1 MRIRRRKKN
10 ETATADPTATER
22 TLRLGRGIGP
32 KVAPQTDINNETN
45 LTEQH
50 ARSSAKAYDAENFLG
65 KTLPTGMRSV
75 LAGIARRHVESYNQ
89 ELESQ
94 ETTRLLMV
102 GHQID
107 LDNARIELER
117 VNAEHELHQRRH
129 QELDRGLS
137 DPQSPHRVDSRL
149 PFLRNRKVEKAII
162 AILILFDLFLSYT
175 AFEAL
180 NSSSLETW
188 LYAAAFALISIA
200 LADKAG
206 EAIKKGRLEQRSHLA
221 QLIVGAY
228 TIGILAIIGYFL
240 TELRVGALA
249 NSTVGTLASR
259 NGFDPAVAFAAFLA
273 LSFGI
278 WGLAAYIKYHNYNPL
293 LAELLELEPVMS
305 AETTQLNTLQMRVA
319 ELERILADQEKD
331 LESTSG
337 YWINFRNELISAL
350 QYQAILWL
358 DVMVNIKEDPYFTTA
373 VTGFLTRIEETKTLR
388 QSIEEIIREV
398 TIEEGRVA

>member
-10 ETATADPTATER
+10 DQTKADPTATER

-32 KVAPQTDINNETN
+32 KVAPQTDINDETN

-50 ARSSAKAYDAENFLG
+50 ARSSAKAYDAESFLG

-75 LAGIARRHVESYNQ
+75 LLGIARRRVETYNQ
-89 ELESQ
+89 ELESR

-102 GHQID
+102 GHRID
-107 LDNARIELER
+107 LDHTRIELER
-117 VNAEHELHQRRH
+117 VNKEHELHQRRH

-149 PFLRNRKVEKAII
+149 SFLRNRVAEKATI
-162 AILILFDLFLSYT
+162 ALLILFDLFLSYT

-188 LYAAAFALISIA
+188 LYAAAFAVISIA

-206 EAIKKGRLEQRSHLA
+206 EAIKKGKLEQRSRLA

-228 TIGILAIIGYFL
+228 AIGILAIIGYFL

-249 NSTVGTLASR
+249 NSTVGVLASS
-259 NGFDPAVAFAAFLA
+259 NGFDPNVAYAAFLA
-273 LSFGI
+273 LSCGI
-278 WGLAAYIKYHNYNPL
+278 WGLAAYIKYHSYNPL
-293 LAELLELEPVMS
+293 LAELRAIEPLMK
-305 AETTQLNTLQMRVA
+305 AETTQLDALQMRAA

-331 LESTSG
+331 LESTSL
-337 YWINFRNELISAL
+337 YWSNFRHELIPAL
-350 QYQAILWL
+350 HYQAIFWL
-358 DVMVNIKEDPYFTTA
+358 DVLVNVKEDPYFTTA
-373 VTGFLTRIEETKTLR
+373 VTGFLARVEEAKTLR
-388 QSIEEIIREV
+388 ETIEEIIREV
-398 TIEEGRVA
+398 TLEEGLV